1 MYAFRKVTIDW
12 RLKAAAFN
20 VFDRLPF
27 GRNVYFQVQK
37 HVTHTVPRLL
47 SPTADTARWF
57 LEHARVINEHCEAA
71 GGLGGAALFEFG
83 AGWDLYGNCVSWCL
97 GAERQTVYDLTR
109 WARAEQINIVLEH
122 LKTDPP
128 PGAVRVPT
136 VLLPTVG
143 PFEPTLLQAYGID
156 YVSPADAGATGRPD
170 QSFDVAVTT
179 SVLEHIPPAQIL
191 RLLRECHRVLPR
203 GAVMSHVIDYSDH
216 FAHSDPAIT
225 PYNYLSFDE
234 ARWQRYNPDIHYQ
247 NRLRHI
253 DYRPLFEQ
261 AGFTIVSDYHSQ
273 PDDAS
278 DLLAR
283 VKLSS
288 EFASRPT
295 DELLPLVGHYV
306 VQRV

>member
-1 MYAFRKVTIDW
+1 MYAFRKVSIDW

-20 VFDRLPF
+20 IFDRLPF
-27 GRNVYFQVQK
+27 GRRVYFQIQR

-47 SPTADTARWF
+47 SPTATTAKWF
-57 LEHARVINEHCEAA
+57 LEHARVIDAHYQNG
-71 GGLGGAALFEFG
+71 GGLAGASLFEFG

-128 PGAVRVPT
+128 PNAVRTPSI
-136 VLLPTVG
+136 LLPTTG
-143 PFEPTLLQAYGID
+143 PFEPALLENYGID
-156 YVSPADAGATGRPD
+156 YKSPADAGATGRPD
-170 QSFDVAVTT
+170 HSFDTAVTT

-191 RLLRECHRVLPR
+191 RLLRECYRLLPTD
-203 GAVMSHVIDYSDH
+203 AIMSHVIDYSDH

-247 NRLRHI
+247 NRLRHS
-253 DYRPLFEQ
+253 DYRPLFEE
-261 AGFTIVSDYHSQ
+261 AGFKVVSDYNSQ
-273 PDDAS
+273 PDNAIE
-278 DLLAR
+278 LLAR
-283 VKLSS
+283 VKLSPK
-288 EFASRPT
+288 FAERSVT
-295 DELLPLVGHYV
+295 ELTPLVGHYV
-306 VQRV
+306 VQRA